1 MGEAYSC
8 VDGNSIVNAI
18 PALDRTSPVP
28 LYFQLK
34 QIIIEKIERNEWDPG
49 QPIPSE
55 QDLQDLYGLS
65 RTTVRQ
71 ALSELVIEGRLVRL
85 RGKGTFIVQ
94 PKLTHTPQKPQ
105 GLVRLMIDRGLRP
118 GWRVLSIEWTSPP
131 YEVQHLL
138 NLDPDA
144 QTLYI
149 RRLRLANEQPIGYHQ
164 VWLPP
169 GVADQIN
176 RDALVEGDSLAYMR
190 HLPAL
195 SGAHTVRTIEAIA
208 AETAEAE
215 LLGVRENEP
224 LLLIQR
230 LLYASDETPLEVMEA
245 LYCGNQFKYQI
256 VLPTVE

>member
-1 MGEAYSC
+1 M
-8 VDGNSIVNAI
+8 VNTIAV
-18 PALDRTSPVP
+18 LDRTSPVP

-34 QIIIEKIERNEWDPG
+34 QIIIDKIERNEWDPG

-55 QDLQDLYGLS
+55 QELQDLYGLS

-71 ALSELVIEGRLVRL
+71 ALSELVIEGRLVRQ

-94 PKLTHTPQKPQ
+94 QKLTHTPQRPQ

-118 GWRVLSIEWTSPP
+118 GWRILSIEWTSPP

-138 NLDPDA
+138 NLDPDT
-144 QTLYI
+144 QTLHI

-169 GVADQIN
+169 SIADQIN
-176 RDALVEGDSLAYMR
+176 RDALIEGDSLAYLR
-190 HLPAL
+190 HLPTV
-195 SGAHTVRTIEAIA
+195 SGGHTVRTIESIA
-208 AETAEAE
+208 AEATESE
-215 LLGVRENEP
+215 LLGVREGEP

-230 LLYASDETPLEVMEA
+230 VLYASDDTPLELMEA
-245 LYCGNQFKYQI
+245 LYCGDQFKYQI

>member
-1 MGEAYSC
+1 MTST
-8 VDGNSIVNAI
+8 
-18 PALDRTSPVP
+18 LDRASPVP

-55 QDLQDLYGLS
+55 QELQDTFGLS

-71 ALSELVIEGRLVRL
+71 ALSELVIEGRLVRQ
-85 RGKGTFIVQ
+85 RGRGTFIVQ
-94 PKLTHTPQKPQ
+94 NKLTHMPQQPQ

-118 GWRVLSIEWTSPP
+118 GWRVLSIEWTLPP

-138 NLDPDA
+138 RVEPDT

-149 RRLRLANEQPIGYHQ
+149 RRLRLANDQPIGYHQ

-169 GVADQIN
+169 RIADQIN
-176 RDALVEGDSLAYMR
+176 RAALEEGDSFAYLR
-190 HLPAL
+190 HLPAVKR
-195 SGAHTVRTIEAIA
+195 GMTTRTIEAIA
-208 AETAEAE
+208 AEPAEAE
-215 LLGVRENEP
+215 LLGIREGEP

-230 LLYASDETPLEVMEA
+230 LLCDSDGTPVELMEA

-256 VLPTVE
+256 VLPNAE